1 MAGSDWMTRNMP
13 DTMSAGTAPTTMS
26 NDCAVPAAAVSANTY
41 PVAASMPTA
50 TVSPAAVAST
60 SMSAAVAAATMTA
73 ASVSAATM
81 PPTMSAATVSTAATA
96 GVCFECENRH
106 YDEQRGDRA
115 SRGHQHW
122 HCSVARLGTH
132 CRFRLA
138 RILPETKSF

>member
-1 MAGSDWMTRNMP
+1 MTRNMP

-26 NDCAVPAAAVSANTY
+26 NDCAVPASAVSANTCS
-41 PVAASMPTA
+41 VGASMPTA
-50 TVSPAAVAST
+50 TVSPAAVATT
-60 SMSAAVAAATMTA
+60 SMSAAVAATTMSA
-73 ASVSAATM
+73 ASVSAAM

-96 GVCFECENRH
+96 GVCFECENRR

-132 CRFRLA
+132 RRCRLA
-138 RILPETKSF
+138 HIFPETKSF

>member
-1 MAGSDWMTRNMP
+1 MAGSDWMTCNMP
-13 DTMSAGTAPTTMS
+13 DTMSAGTATMS
-26 NDCAVPAAAVSANTY
+26 NDCAVPAAAVSTNTY

-50 TVSPAAVAST
+50 TVSPAAVTTT

-73 ASVSAATM
+73 ASVSAA
-81 PPTMSAATVSTAATA
+81 TMSAATVSTAATA

-132 CRFRLA
+132 CRFRVA